1 MGAPK
6 GMSRGFVGLVTE
18 DWLAV
23 AVGLLLVGLVLAGVV
38 QNIP

>member
-6 GMSRGFVGLVTE
+6 GASRRFVGRITE

-23 AVGLLLVGLVLAGVV
+23 AVGLLLVILVLAGVLRNV
-38 QNIP
+38 P